1 MLQLFLRKSETF
13 LVMWTGI
20 TGKLVIPEIQ
30 IYF

>member
-1 MLQLFLRKSETF
+1 MLQLFLRKF